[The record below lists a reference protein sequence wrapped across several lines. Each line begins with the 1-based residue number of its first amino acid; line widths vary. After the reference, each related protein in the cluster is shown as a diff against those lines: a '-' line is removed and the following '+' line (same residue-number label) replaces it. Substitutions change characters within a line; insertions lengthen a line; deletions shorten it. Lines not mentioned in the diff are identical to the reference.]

1 MTPNGRGPMHE
12 SGPRHADPADD
23 RRLAWR
29 QPWVIALAMV
39 AVVLVFYLVRE
50 HWNHLAGRWLYLLLL
65 ACPLLHLVMHGGHG
79 SHGDHRAGKDRDRGS
94 PPRE

>member
-1 MTPNGRGPMHE
+1 MHDSE
-12 SGPRHADPADD
+12 PGHADPNDD
-23 RRLAWR
+23 RRVPWR

-79 SHGDHRAGKDRDRGS
+79 SHRSHRAGEGRARGT
-94 PPRE
+94 PPRD